1 VREEFGEII
10 EIMEHMQ
17 RDGLMDENVEF

>member
-1 VREEFGEII
+1 VREELGEII

-17 RDGLMDENVEF
+17 RVGLMDENVEF